1 MCRSHA
7 DGGRLCP
14 SQTDPVLIANRN
26 ARRRAAYA
34 KKKQARFESVPS
46 SFQTTA
52 YKNPLLDKLTR
63 EELIERG
70 YISAVQNSGVID
82 YTKLNGKSYKEF
94 GFQSPKE
101 KRINKMPLDEIREKS
116 EIEMSGW
123 STIERKSAKTFTSN
137 AYKWINRALYNKDE
151 NTPALR
157 ERPDD
162 YVSPY
167 NDELNPEGPKN
178 HANPKDDLGPTVTG
192 SSRPEFFKDFTS
204 KLDTALAE
212 KPLGE
217 QRILYRGMGPWH
229 DAFNGYDADVSQYV
243 DDNYSLGQEVKFD
256 GYQSA
261 SYSVGIAAT
270 YAGDEG
276 ILFEIKSASGIN
288 VTNSSAFTR
297 EAEVIFPRDARYM
310 IVGIHK
316 NTRFKF
322 EDACTDDNSPRDDV
336 TIVQLIEITEQGA
349 VRDSSNIEM
358 PAPLTKTQLATAPFD
373 DDTW

>member
-14 SQTDPVLIANRN
+14 SQTDPKLIANRN

-34 KKKQARFESVPS
+34 KKKQIKIESKSLS
-46 SFQTTA
+46 SQTAT
-52 YKNPLLDKLTR
+52 YKNPLMDKFTR

-70 YISAVQNSGVID
+70 YISAVQNTGVID
-82 YTKLNGKSYKEF
+82 YTKLNSKSYKDF
-94 GFQSPKE
+94 GFQAPKE
-101 KRINKMPLDEIREKS
+101 KRINKMPLDEIRGLS
-116 EIEMSGW
+116 ETEMSGW
-123 STIERKSAKTFTSN
+123 STIERKAAKTFTSN
-137 AYKWINRALYNKDE
+137 AYKWINRALYNTNED
-151 NTPALR
+151 TPALT
-157 ERPDD
+157 ERLDE

-167 NDELNPEGPKN
+167 NDELNPPGPKN
-178 HANPKDDLGPTVTG
+178 HANPNDNLGPTVVG
-192 SSRPEFFKDFTS
+192 SSRPEFFKEFTS
-204 KLDTALAE
+204 HLDTALAQ
-212 KPLGE
+212 KTLGE

-229 DAFNGYDADVSQYV
+229 DAFNKYDADVSQYV

-261 SYSVGIAAT
+261 SYSVGIAAN
-270 YAGDEG
+270 YAGNEG

-316 NTRFKF
+316 NARFKF
-322 EDACTDDNSPRDDV
+322 EDVSTENNLPREDV
-336 TIVQLIEITEQGA
+336 TIVQLIEITEQGS

-358 PAPLTKTQLATAPFD
+358 PASLTKTQLAAAPFD